1 MEVLHRGKP
10 GLIDSIVSYKTSI
23 VGNDLLH
30 DNIISLLTFSCLA
43 RPQIQIFMS
52 SKPRLFSGI
61 LAAAMSGFLSFT
73 FLEPLFEP
81 VGLELAR
88 VALYVLAINGSL
100 VGLSLGVML
109 PTVFP
114 GLCFGASA
122 ALFVGSFGVTS
133 MPLYFP
139 VVGGALALISA
150 TASIR

>member
-1 MEVLHRGKP
+1 MEALRRGKHKSKLGRIC
-10 GLIDSIVSYKTSI
+10 GL
-23 VGNDLLH
+23 VGGVRKAH
-30 DNIISLLTFSCLA
+30 ISTF
-43 RPQIQIFMS
+43 FYVYD
-52 SKPRLFSGI
+52 SKPRLFSGV

-88 VALYVLAINGSL
+88 VALYLLAINGAL

-122 ALFVGSFGVTS
+122 ALFVGSFGVAS

-139 VVGGALALISA
+139 VVGGALALIA
-150 TASIR
+150 GTASIRYVSIEQ